1 MPRWLIVVL
10 VALAAVLVLPI
21 LLFGIGGEESVET
34 ATTDAPAL
42 IDEVRG
48 TYRGVGIGASAAAVR
63 RALGARKF
71 AGAGAPF
78 WPLGAGSFA
87 EVGGAMTIRYP
98 GIPSTP
104 RTPELLRYQQV
115 SFLLLDDKVFA
126 LMITDDGAA
135 TSRGLA
141 IGGDLDDADERYEGL
156 NCEDVEIGDFGET
169 FPYCAGVLAPERHIW
184 FGQDP
189 IRSITI
195 TTTSFGG
202 AECPREQRLERL
214 RRAPAPPLRCW

>member
-1 MPRWLIVVL
+1 MTSARSLAIAVGGT
-10 VALAAVLVLPI
+10 VAVMVGVAVYLAASD
-21 LLFGIGGEESVET
+21 G
-34 ATTDAPAL
+34 
-42 IDEVRG
+42 IDEPAPQSARVIDEMRG
-48 TYRGVGIGASAAAVR
+48 TYRGVGIGDSAAEVRAV
-63 RALGARKF
+63 LGPREF
-71 AGAGAPF
+71 ADGSESMS
-78 WPLGAGSFA
+78 PLGAGNFA
-87 EVGGAMTIRYP
+87 EVGGAMAIRYP

-104 RTPELLRYQQV
+104 RDPELLRYQQV

-141 IGGDLDDADERYEGL
+141 ISGDLNDADELYERL

-202 AECPREQRLERL
+202 AECPREQRLDQL